1 MTVGLPAPDAQSH
14 ITPVTLTAEAR
25 TVIGSYLGSAVPS
38 RDIPVYAQLWREGK
52 LPVEE
57 LISDTI
63 TLSELNEAFDS
74 LSDGTVIRQV
84 IDFEE

>member
-1 MTVGLPAPDAQSH
+1 M
-14 ITPVTLTAEAR
+14 
-25 TVIGSYLGSAVPS
+25 PS